1 MDLLTHEQ
9 EYRSEA
15 LMRKIAQ
22 QHIIVCGCGAIGSN
36 LIDNLVRQ
44 GFRAIDVIDM
54 DRIEKHNLG
63 SQIWER
69 REAGNFKVR
78 RMKERAYAITGTAIG
93 AIEKRLDADNIK
105 KFIKDDCIAIDA
117 FDNTESRHLLYDHCQ
132 DKNCLHIGLFQDY
145 AEVIWN
151 ENYTVPQEGNG
162 PDVCEY
168 PLARNIT
175 MLSVIVASE
184 VLIKFIETGEK
195 KNYMITLRDMKI
207 SELDV

>member
-9 EYRSEA
+9 EYRSKE
-15 LMRKIAQ
+15 LMKKIAEQ
-22 QHIIVCGCGAIGSN
+22 PILVCGCGAIGSN
-36 LIDNLVRQ
+36 LIDNLARQ
-44 GFRAIDVIDM
+44 GFQAIDVIDM

-78 RMKERAYAITGTAIG
+78 RMKERVYAITGKAIG
-93 AIEKRLDADNIK
+93 AVEKRLDLDNIDRY
-105 KFIKDDCIAIDA
+105 IKDGMIAIDA
-117 FDNTESRHLLYDHCQ
+117 FDNTESRQLLFDHCQ

-151 ENYTVPQEGNG
+151 EHYTVPQEGKG

-168 PLARNIT
+168 PLARNIA

-184 VLIKFIETGEK
+184 VLIKFIESGEK
-195 KNYMITLRDMKI
+195 KNYTITLKDLKI
-207 SELDV
+207 NELDS